1 MLVLHSLH
9 QCENAPVLAG
19 YVLSNLSITHYLTIY
34 VVIVS
39 SVLIWSHENIDSL
52 FDNRLEVWPS
62 SREMADM
69 SKALNLITTTISK
82 HISKIESRGLI
93 LNIV

>member
-1 MLVLHSLH
+1 MLALHSLH
-9 QCENAPVLAG
+9 QCENAPALPG
-19 YVLSNLSITHYLTIY
+19 YVLSNPSIAHYLTIY

-52 FDNRLEVWPS
+52 FDNELKVWPS
-62 SREMADM
+62 SREMAGI

-82 HISKIESRGLI
+82 HINKIESRRLV